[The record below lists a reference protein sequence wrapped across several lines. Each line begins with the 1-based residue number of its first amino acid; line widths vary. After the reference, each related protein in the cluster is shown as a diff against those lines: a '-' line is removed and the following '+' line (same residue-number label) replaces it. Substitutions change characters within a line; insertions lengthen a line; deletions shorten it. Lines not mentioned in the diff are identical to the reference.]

1 MTTIAENTPG
11 RTAPA
16 SDMQLVAL
24 VKDARAGDELAWA
37 QIVRRLDPR
46 LRGSLHTYRL
56 TPADVDDVLQ
66 ATWTLLYRHI
76 DRIRDPAAV
85 IGWLMT
91 TVRRQALQT
100 LQARK
105 REWLTDDPELGLVD
119 HTTPESEVLDA
130 ECHDAFL
137 RALGTLPARQRRL
150 MTLLLVQPALD
161 YVQVGSLLA
170 MPVGS
175 IGPTRAR
182 GMARLEQDA
191 ELRSLVLTA

>member
-1 MTTIAENTPG
+1 MTTIPDNTPC
-11 RTAPA
+11 RTAPV

-46 LRGSLHTYRL
+46 LRRSLRTYRL
-56 TPADVDDVLQ
+56 SPADVEDVLQ

-85 IGWLMT
+85 YGWLMT
-91 TVRRQALQT
+91 TVRRQALAL
-100 LQARK
+100 LQSNK
-105 REWLTDDPELGLVD
+105 REWLTDDPQPGLVD
-119 HTTPESEVLDA
+119 HATPETKLLEA
-130 ECHDAFL
+130 ERHDAFL
-137 RALGTLPARQRRL
+137 HALETLPTRQRRL
-150 MTLLLVQPALD
+150 VTLLLAQPALD
-161 YVQVGSLLA
+161 YAQIGSLLA

-182 GMARLEQDA
+182 GLARLEQDV
-191 ELRSLVLTA
+191 ELRSLVLAV